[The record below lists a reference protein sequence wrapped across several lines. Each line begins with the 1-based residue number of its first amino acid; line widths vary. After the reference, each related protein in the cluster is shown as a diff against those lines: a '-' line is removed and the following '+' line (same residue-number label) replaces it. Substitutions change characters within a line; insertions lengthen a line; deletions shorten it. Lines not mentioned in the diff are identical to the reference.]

1 VSANRTDAVLP
12 DDPAR
17 QRSRTAAKGDV
28 ASHRAEPSL
37 GSLVADAH
45 TSFSTL
51 LHGEIELAKL
61 EVKSSVKNAG
71 TGAGMF
77 AVAAVLLIFSLTFG
91 LIALAE
97 GLVALHLW
105 RWVAYLIVFGFLVL
119 LAGLFVFI
127 GIRKVKRVKAPR
139 QTIATTKDTVTALKQ
154 ATSKS

>member
-1 VSANRTDAVLP
+1 VTVKNP
-12 DDPAR
+12 P
-17 QRSRTAAKGDV
+17 
-28 ASHRAEPSL
+28 ASHRADPSL
-37 GSLVADAH
+37 GSLVAEAH

-71 TGAGMF
+71 TGAGLF
-77 AVAAVLLIFSLTFG
+77 GAAAVLLVFSLTFG

-119 LAGLFVFI
+119 LASLSVFL
-127 GIRKVKRVKAPR
+127 GVRKVKRVKAPK
-139 QTIATTKDTVTALKQ
+139 QTIETTKETVTALRK
-154 ATSKS
+154 ATGGP